1 MFKKILLSVCLLLAS
16 GASLADEPTPI
27 SWGGVALLAA
37 SEDVCKLAPHYML
50 LQNDK
55 EFAAALESRL
65 TGALEQSLR
74 ERADLKLLTGA
85 NRMINAAD
93 DSFVLFMAIT
103 ADYVNSE
110 FHEEYLVEYYNIET
124 MVFVINV
131 SQDESRR
138 RLVTSIPVRIRF
150 QNATQGKFTTGLPL
164 DARLQ
169 VFRNLF
175 LNPASMAGSG
185 EGGAPDLVVEW
196 SKQASK
202 IKLREKLSFLRV
214 ERATLSDEALAALAE
229 GAVSQAGSAVIPA
242 RYASKAG
249 CKGPFK
255 LSLEQQIPLRAAS
268 VMEGRLSTLLDM
280 PVIPL
285 AGNAFE
291 GAKQQLIQGDKT
303 INITPP
309 KPDISVS
316 LAVDAYRVTEIEE
329 NGLAYKGFSSRVKF
343 SVIDVAVDNQVVFD
357 AILGV
362 SRVNPPSTVRMS
374 NPEQLANLTQIIG
387 REAADAFGSNNHKWF
402 SDNRSSQEQRKPKDL
417 KKQLETAWKR
427 FARKG

>member
-1 MFKKILLSVCLLLAS
+1 MFKKILLSVCLLLVS
-16 GASLADEPTPI
+16 GVSFANEPTPL

-37 SEDVCKLAPHYML
+37 SNDVCKLAPHYML
-50 LQNDK
+50 LKNDK

-65 TGALEQSLR
+65 SAALEQSLR
-74 ERADLKLLTGA
+74 ERTDLKLLTGEK
-85 NRMINAAD
+85 RMIDAAD

-110 FHEEYLVEYYNIET
+110 FHEDFLVEYYNIET

-131 SQDESRR
+131 SQDESKR
-138 RLVTSIPVRIRF
+138 RLVTSVPVRIRF

-169 VFRNLF
+169 IFRNLF
-175 LNPASMAGSG
+175 LNPASMASSG
-185 EGGAPDLVVEW
+185 EGSVPDLIVEW
-196 SKQASK
+196 SNQASK

-214 ERATLSDEALAALAE
+214 ERTTLSDEAMSTLAE
-229 GAVSQAGSAVIPA
+229 GSAAQAGSAVIPA
-242 RYASKAG
+242 RYASKEG
-249 CKGPFK
+249 CQGPFE
-255 LSLEQQIPLRAAS
+255 LSVQQQIPLRAAS
-268 VMEGRLSTLLDM
+268 VMEGRLSALLDM

-285 AGNAFE
+285 ASNAFE
-291 GAKQQLIQGDKT
+291 GAKQQLIQGNKT

-309 KPDISVS
+309 NPDISV
-316 LAVDAYRVTEIEE
+316 AMTVDSYRVTELEE
-329 NGLAYKGFSSRVKF
+329 NGLLYKGFSSRVKF
-343 SVIDVAVDNQVVFD
+343 SVIDVTVDNQVVFD

-362 SRVNPPSTVRMS
+362 SRMNPPSTVRMS
-374 NPEQLANLTQIIG
+374 NSEQLANLTQIIG

-417 KKQLETAWKR
+417 KKQLDTAWKR
-427 FARKG
+427 FAPKG